1 MKRLLR
7 YGETAP
13 RPAHPPGWAAGL
25 LLLLLAAAGVTLA
38 RAQDA
43 NRAGLVVVHGDGRV
57 VSQCVEFAEDEITGM
72 ELLERSGLDLNVD
85 AASGMGAIVC
95 RLDQEGCAFPAEPC
109 FCQCRGQPC
118 VYWTYWNLD
127 GDQWQ
132 FSNLGAS
139 SRKLRHG
146 DVDGWRWGESTQ
158 SASQATIPPHLTF
171 EEICRPAA
179 TPTPPPATDPPPP
192 PPPSPEATAI
202 GRLVEET
209 PAVEA
214 DRPTPP
220 APAAEQPAGG
230 PGSGLSPGLL
240 VGLISLAVAAIAAAG
255 WRALRRGKP
264 E

>member
-1 MKRLLR
+1 MKRRLP

-13 RPAHPPGWAAGL
+13 QPAHPPRWAAAL
-25 LLLLLAAAGVTLA
+25 LWLLLAAAGVSLVQ
-38 RAQDA
+38 AQDA

-95 RLDQEGCAFPAEPC
+95 RLDQEGCSFPAEPC

-146 DVDGWRWGESTQ
+146 DVDGWRWGET
-158 SASQATIPPHLTF
+158 SQATIPPRLTF
-171 EEICRPAA
+171 AEICRPAA
-179 TPTPPPATDPPPP
+179 TPTPPPPS
-192 PPPSPEATAI
+192 PPPSPAATAV
-202 GRLVEET
+202 GRLVEGT
-209 PAVEA
+209 PGVEA
-214 DRPTPP
+214 ARPTPP
-220 APAAEQPAGG
+220 APAAEQPAGE

-240 VGLISLAVAAIAAAG
+240 GGLISLAVAVIAAAG